1 MIARLTGKL
10 QPVGLDRVIID
21 VRGVGYDVRVPVGTP
36 GRLETDSHDEV
47 SILIYTAVRE
57 DAISLYG
64 FASEQEKRLFTELTK
79 ITGIGPKLGLSI
91 LSDLTP
97 SKVVRAIRNSDIKA
111 LKQVSGIG
119 KKTAQRLILEMKTS
133 IDEFEFAELAPP
145 EQVGGGVADD
155 LKSALENMGFDSGDI
170 DHVVDTL
177 TRDADDDA
185 QLEPMLRD
193 ALKMLRA

>member
-1 MIARLTGKL
+1 MIARLTGTLK
-10 QPVGLDRVIID
+10 PVGLDRVIID
-21 VRGVGYDVRVPVGTP
+21 VGGVGYDVRVPVGTP
-36 GRLETDSHDEV
+36 GRLDTDASNNV

-79 ITGIGPKLGLSI
+79 ISGIGPKLGLSI

-97 SKVVRAIRNSDIKA
+97 SKVVRAIRNSDTKA

-119 KKTAQRLILEMKTS
+119 KKTAQRLILEMKSS

-145 EQVGGGVADD
+145 EQADGGISGD
-155 LKSALENMGFDSGDI
+155 LRSALENMGFDAGDV
-170 DHVVDTL
+170 DEVVDQV
-177 TRDADDDA
+177 TREASDDA
-185 QLEPMLRD
+185 QLEPLLRD

>member
-1 MIARLTGKL
+1 MIARLTGTL

-21 VRGVGYDVRVPVGTP
+21 VGGVGYDVRVPVGTP
-36 GRLETDSHDEV
+36 GRLDTDANNRV

-79 ITGIGPKLGLSI
+79 ISGIGPKLGLSI

-97 SKVVRAIRNSDIKA
+97 SKVVRAIRNSDTKA

-119 KKTAQRLILEMKTS
+119 KKTAQRLILEMKSS

-145 EQVGGGVADD
+145 EQVDCGISGD
-155 LKSALENMGFDSGDI
+155 LRSALENMGFDSGDV
-170 DHVVDTL
+170 DEVVDKV
-177 TRDADDDA
+177 TREASDDA
-185 QLEPMLRD
+185 QLEPLLRD

>member
-1 MIARLTGKL
+1 MIARLTGTL

-21 VRGVGYDVRVPVGTP
+21 VGGVGYDVRVPVGTP
-36 GRLETDSHDEV
+36 GRLESHDGQV

-97 SKVVRAIRNSDIKA
+97 SKVVRAIRNSDTKA

-119 KKTAQRLILEMKTS
+119 KKTAQRLILEMKSS
-133 IDEFEFAELAPP
+133 IDDFEFAELAPP
-145 EQVGGGVADD
+145 ENVDGGVAGD
-155 LKSALENMGFDSGDI
+155 LTSALENMGFDSGDV
-170 DHVVDTL
+170 DEVVARVTDN
-177 TRDADDDA
+177 ASDDA
-185 QLEPMLRD
+185 KLESLLRD

>member
-1 MIARLTGKL
+1 MIARLTGTL
-10 QPVGLDRVIID
+10 QPVSLDRVIID

-36 GRLETDSHDEV
+36 GRLDTDSHDEV

-119 KKTAQRLILEMKTS
+119 KKTAQRLILEMKSS
-133 IDEFEFAELAPP
+133 IDDFEFAELAPP
-145 EQVGGGVADD
+145 DETAGGVTED
-155 LKSALENMGFDSGDI
+155 LRSALENMGFDSGDVAE
-170 DHVVDTL
+170 VVDTVI
-177 TRDADDDA
+177 DDA
-185 QLEPMLRD
+185 SDGEAFESMLRD
-193 ALKMLRA
+193 ALKILKG